1 MTRSDVIR
9 CWAGFASLGAGL
21 VHFSVVRE
29 HLDEW
34 WLYGVFFIGLGTLQV
49 LWAVATLARD
59 SVPFPR
65 LIVLASTMTLV
76 LWAVTRTVG
85 LPVGPEPGQAESA
98 GLSDV
103 VAGVLEVVVVLSV
116 VAATRPQR
124 TGEPRRSTP
133 VAVSLLALGALAV
146 SALTVPAI
154 ASTPA
159 GEHVHTHGLGA
170 RSSPSVS

>member
-1 MTRSDVIR
+1 MTRSDVVR

-34 WLYGVFFIGLGTLQV
+34 WLFGVFFIGLGTMQV

-59 SVPFPR
+59 RVPFPR
-65 LIVLASTMTLV
+65 LIVLATTMTLV

-85 LPVGPEPGQAESA
+85 LPVGPEPGEAESA

-103 VAGVLEVVVVLSV
+103 VAGVLELVVVLTV
-116 VAATRPQR
+116 LAATRQR
-124 TGEPRRSTP
+124 PAGEPRRSTP
-133 VAVSLLALGALAV
+133 VAVSMLAFGALAV

-154 ASTPA
+154 ASTSA
-159 GEHVHTHGLGA
+159 GDHVHTHGLGA
-170 RSSPSVS
+170 RSSTGGS